1 MLNSKMV
8 KVTLRDIAKMLV
20 KNMRIEGQDFG
31 SKIEAYILLLKKLD
45 KPSKLAL
52 SAAYVFSSKCP
63 KAEREDLFQEL
74 VTRCYEANPQ
84 SEINAYSIS
93 RCDWKNWLDSWYRE
107 HKTTLQSYDVTI
119 QDDDGNEFRA
129 SELLVG
135 DCEFEAR
142 ECSNLDASNIWQK
155 LPDDVKPLVAKRLS
169 GKALTNIERK
179 VIYNFTRTPK
189 AKAIL
194 ALAQSY

>member
-20 KNMRIEGQDFG
+20 KYMPIEGQDFT
-31 SKIEAYILLLKKLD
+31 SKIEAYISLLKKLD

-52 SAAYVFSSKCP
+52 TAAYIFSSKCP

-84 SEINAYSIS
+84 SEINAYSVA

-107 HKTTLQSYDVTI
+107 HKTTLQSYDITI
-119 QDDDGNEFRA
+119 QDDGGNEIRA

-142 ECSNLDASNIWQK
+142 ECSNIDASNIWQL
-155 LPDDVKPLVAKRLS
+155 LPVDIKPLVQKRLS
-169 GKALTNIERK
+169 GLGLS
-179 VIYNFTRTPK
+179 
-189 AKAIL
+189 AKEGMRLMRFSRSDIGQNL
-194 ALAQSY
+194 INC

>member
-20 KNMRIEGQDFG
+20 KYMPIEGQDFT
-31 SKIEAYILLLKKLD
+31 SKIEAYISILKKLD

-52 SAAYVFSSKCP
+52 TAAYVFSSKCP
-63 KAEREDLFQEL
+63 KAEREDLFMEL

-84 SEINAYSIS
+84 SEINAYSIA

-107 HKTTLQSYDVTI
+107 HKTTLQSYDITI
-119 QDDDGNEFRA
+119 QDDDGSEIRA

-135 DCEFEAR
+135 DCEFEAH
-142 ECSNLDASNIWQK
+142 ECSNIDASNIWQK
-155 LPDDVKPLVAKRLS
+155 LPADIKPIVQKRLIGLALS
-169 GKALTNIERK
+169 KDQQKRLERFRHSKPALTL
-179 VIYNFTRTPK
+179 T
-189 AKAIL
+189 
-194 ALAQSY
+194 